1 MNAEIYRICADTLSF
16 ALRLPTANDLPGASE
31 LRARSIGMLDAM
43 VTEGRTAGIPD
54 VELAEARY
62 ALVAFIDEQVLKSTW
77 AGRTEW
83 MSQPLQL
90 ISYREYTAGE
100 NFFVR
105 LRSHLQSGS
114 RPVALE
120 IYYLCLALGFRG
132 AYGVTGET
140 AAITSYLEASRRELG
155 KRLPSTVKFG
165 PHAQTGDQ
173 LAADRRSNLLLIS
186 VLVGCGLLVL
196 LVLVGLHFELR
207 SEVNQALLSLPP
219 APAPAA
225 PPVQPR
231 P

>member
-1 MNAEIYRICADTLSF
+1 
-16 ALRLPTANDLPGASE
+16 
-31 LRARSIGMLDAM
+31 MLDAM
-43 VTEGRTAGIPD
+43 VNEGRANGVPD

-77 AGRTEW
+77 FGRTEW

-90 ISYREYTAGE
+90 LNYREYTAGE

-105 LRSHLQSGS
+105 LRSHLQSGA
-114 RPVALE
+114 RPLALE

-140 AAITSYLEASRRELG
+140 AAIASYFDATRRELG
-155 KRLPSTVKFG
+155 KRLPSTAKFG
-165 PHAQTGDQ
+165 PHALTGERV
-173 LAADRRSNLLLIS
+173 AAERKSNLLLIS
-186 VLVGCGLLVL
+186 VIVGCSVLVL

-207 SEVNQALLSLPP
+207 SEVGQALLSLSGP
-219 APAPAA
+219 A
-225 PPVQPR
+225 VQPK